1 MQLQHGIVDM
11 CTYTVIPCI
20 LQNYSFDNDI
30 SIQILQSPDHADLM
44 AIADRLQR
52 SFIKP
57 WLEIQPDPPRLQ
69 AVEHLFKDSH
79 PPLPSIGQ
87 VKTVLKHLN
96 PRKATGLDNI
106 PAWCLKRY
114 AE

>member
-1 MQLQHGIVDM
+1 MHFHRRYDVM
-11 CTYTVIPCI
+11 CKG
-20 LQNYSFDNDI
+20 
-30 SIQILQSPDHADLM
+30 SIDTKVM

-57 WLEIQPDPPRLQ
+57 WLEIQADPPRLQ
-69 AVEHLFKDSH
+69 AVEHLLKDSH

-96 PRKATGLDNI
+96 PRKGSLHGV
-106 PAWCLKRY
+106 
-114 AE
+114 